1 MTRKHNLT
9 SAARKEQ
16 TVQAVIELCGQEE
29 PATLTTNDIA
39 KKMGVTQGAL
49 FRHFSSKNSIWEAVV
64 KWVAKRLMQRLDAA
78 VAQASSPSA
87 ALGAMFMAHMDFI
100 VEHPGVPRLLLG
112 QLQKAK
118 PTPAQRM
125 VNTLLFLYR
134 QRVEQ
139 LLMEGVE
146 AGQLRAELNIEAA
159 ATQYIGMVQGLVIQ
173 SLLKRDV
180 PVIIDQAPAVFELYC
195 RGISKTE
202 NES

>member
-9 SAARKEQ
+9 SEARKERTVQ
-16 TVQAVIELCGQEE
+16 TVIDLCGEKE

-64 KWVAKRLMQRLDAA
+64 KWVAKRLMQRLDSA
-78 VAQASSPSA
+78 VAEASSPLS
-87 ALGAMFMAHMDFI
+87 ALGAMFMTHMDFI
-100 VEHPGVPRLLLG
+100 IEHPGVPRLLLG

-134 QRVEQ
+134 QRVEH
-139 LLMEGVE
+139 LLIEGV
-146 AGQLRAELNIEAA
+146 AVGQLRTELNIEAA

-173 SLLKRDV
+173 SLLKPDV
-180 PVIIDQAPAVFELYC
+180 PVIIDQAPGVFELYS
-195 RGISKTE
+195 RGISKSE
-202 NES
+202 NRL

>member
-1 MTRKHNLT
+1 MTRKHNL
-9 SAARKEQ
+9 SSEARKER
-16 TVQAVIELCGQEE
+16 TVQTVIELCGQEE

-49 FRHFSSKNSIWEAVV
+49 FRHFSSKNNIWEAVV
-64 KWVAKRLMQRLDAA
+64 NWVAKHLMQRLDSA
-78 VAQASSPSA
+78 VAEANSPLS
-87 ALGAMFMAHMDFI
+87 ALGAMFITHMDFI

-118 PTPAQRM
+118 PTPAQCM

-139 LLMEGVE
+139 LLVEGVE
-146 AGQLRAELNIEAA
+146 AGQLRAGLNIEAA

-173 SLLKRDV
+173 SLLKPDV
-180 PVIIDQAPAVFELYC
+180 PVIVEQAPSVFELYS
-195 RGISKTE
+195 RGISKS
-202 NES
+202 ESRL